1 MQNTRSQFPNQG
13 SNPRP
18 QQWEHGV
25 LTTGPPRK
33 SLAWFLRIQLQF
45 PTSVS
50 HGKVAQTMQ
59 LKELGETAQV
69 AMIDQFSHQKK
80 LFSKSILFWRLPFFL
95 EVCYFLV
102 ATHLLIISFSTL
114 FILKILKCKKKQ
126 LGEGNGNPLE
136 YSCLENPIDRGAW
149 QATVH
154 GVARAGHDLVHYL
167 TPEILP
173 HIPQKPNI
181 PQWPWPHCSNHSQ
194 VGIQAHVHRG
204 HRQHTY
210 GSVMSHILPFHV
222 PRKTFSLRDF
232 HLVYL

>member
-1 MQNTRSQFPNQG
+1 MTHNFIIY
-13 SNPRP
+13 
-18 QQWEHGV
+18 WYIWH
-25 LTTGPPRK
+25 
-33 SLAWFLRIQLQF
+33 
-45 PTSVS
+45 VS
-50 HGKVAQTMQ
+50 HIQIYHISIFKFVYLQPQAFQMAPV
-59 LKELGETAQV
+59 LKN
-69 AMIDQFSHQKK
+69 
-80 LFSKSILFWRLPFFL
+80 LPTNVRDIRDL
-95 EVCYFLV
+95 S
-102 ATHLLIISFSTL
+102 LIPGSGRSP
-114 FILKILKCKKKQ
+114 
-126 LGEGNGNPLE
+126 GGGHGSPLQ

-154 GVARAGHDLVHYL
+154 GVARVRHDLVHCL